1 MKNNQ
6 HLSNGRGG
14 KRERAGRKR
23 GVPNKLTGQVKE
35 MILAAL
41 DDAGGVD
48 YLTEQAEQNPAAFMT
63 LLGKVLPL
71 QVSGDCGAA
80 LVVEIV
86 RASDPNDNERAP
98 IAAASPHLHIR

>member
-6 HLSNGRGG
+6 HLSNRRGG
-14 KRERAGRKR
+14 KREGAGRKR
-23 GVPNKLTGQVKE
+23 GIPNKLTGQVKE

-41 DDAGGVD
+41 DDAGGVA

-71 QVSGDCGAA
+71 QVSGDGGAA

-86 RASDPNDNERAP
+86 RASDPNEDEGAN
-98 IAAASPHLHIR
+98 IAASLPYPHFR